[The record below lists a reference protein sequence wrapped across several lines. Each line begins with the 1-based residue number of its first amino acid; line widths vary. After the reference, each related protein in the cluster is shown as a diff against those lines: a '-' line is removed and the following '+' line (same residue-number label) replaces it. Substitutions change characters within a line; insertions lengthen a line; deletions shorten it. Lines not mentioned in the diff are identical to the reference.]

1 MRLRGPDLRLRAPD
15 LRLSVPRLRPRAH
28 HAPFRVKVS
37 VRVIKRE
44 DMRLPLGCQLFEQ
57 KNGCIHL
64 HCPSIIIFIIIHSYC
79 FLLFGWLFGVLW
91 RQSRVGP

>member
-1 MRLRGPDLRLRAPD
+1 MRLRGPDWRLRAPD

-64 HCPSIIIFIIIHSYC
+64 HCPSIVIFIITYSIVFYC
-79 FLLFGWLFGVLW
+79 LGGLFGVLW
-91 RQSRVGP
+91 RHRRVGP